1 MTPAERVVREEYPR
15 ILATLIRVTGD
26 VDLAQDALQ
35 DAVVRAIETWPRDGV
50 PDEPR
55 AWLTVVARRCAI
67 DRIRRDVA
75 RGGKEADAVWLLDN
89 EAPEPVAS
97 VVRDDLLRLVFTCC
111 HPSLALEAQVA
122 LSLRT
127 LGGLTTP
134 EVARAL
140 IVPEAT
146 MAKRLTRA
154 KQKIRQARIPYRV
167 PSDDELPQRLAGVL
181 ATVYLIFNEG
191 YAAGSGEQAVRTPLV
206 DEALRLGRLL
216 HELMPD
222 EASVSGL
229 LALMLIHD
237 SRRSA
242 RVSADGVAVPLAEQD
257 RSLWDRQAAREGIE
271 LVGEALRRTP
281 DHADPYVVQAAI
293 AACHALAPSYPQTDW
308 DAVISWYDVLLSVRP
323 TPAARLGRAAAI
335 AERDGAG
342 PGLAAVDAID
352 GLDEYAWWHA
362 SRAELLARLDRA
374 DEATQASARAVA
386 LGLNDAHARF
396 LGRDRDE
403 SRA

>member
-257 RSLWDRQAAREGIE
+257 RSRWDRQAAREGIE

-374 DEATQASARAVA
+374 DEARQASARAVA